1 MVDVSGKPTI
11 ISFNGASSDYPDCT
25 DLAYNQAVLDGADF
39 IDCPVQMTKDG
50 VPICMSSIDLIHS
63 TTVTTSAFRESIS
76 ILPELQTT
84 AGIFVFN
91 FTWEEIQT
99 LKRKPNFLLNLLQI
113 TLKKLN
119 NPINL
124 TFTLNSTF
132 YFKS

>member
-1 MVDVSGKPTI
+1 
-11 ISFNGASSDYPDCT
+11 
-25 DLAYNQAVLDGADF
+25 
-39 IDCPVQMTKDG
+39 MTKDG
-50 VPICMSSIDLIHS
+50 VPICMSSIDLIQV
-63 TTVTTSAFRESIS
+63 TTVTTSAFRARIS
-76 ILPELQTT
+76 TLPELQAAT
-84 AGIFVFN
+84 GIFVFN
-91 FTWEEIQT
+91 FTWEEIHN